1 MTEQTNFSLF
11 NKKDTRNFMRLLK
24 YLTPYKI
31 RIVWALLAIMVVAA
45 TESYLAA
52 FIAPLVNQGFAAPQA
67 APVSGETAH
76 WYGALIA
83 FKDKMNYLIW
93 GTEQKIWAVPLFLLV
108 LVALRGIGRFSSGY
122 LLSWVGIE
130 AIKHLRQDMFDKM
143 LHLSSEKQQAE
154 SSGNIS
160 SRFLVQANIAISNAS
175 DVFITVTRDSLI
187 VAGLV
192 CVLLYLNW
200 QLSLVVVVM
209 FPLLLG
215 LSRYYRN
222 RLKEPQIGAQIS
234 MAELTTVINEL
245 HQGHR
250 IVKLFGGYQN
260 ALDRFTAVNQKI
272 TRINKKIAQASS
284 ARSPISEFIASAALA
299 VVIFIAL
306 WQSRSGATTIGEFMA
321 FIIAMLQM
329 VSPIK
334 NLSNIGIP
342 MQAMFIAADNV
353 YAFLDTENEADN
365 GTQTIETAKGSIR
378 FEHIDVRYPGQENKA
393 LDDFTLHIRPGEKV
407 ALVGRSGS
415 GKTTAI
421 NLLPRFITP
430 ESGRISLD
438 GIDIGD
444 LTLKSLRKQFA
455 LVSQDVFLFDDTL
468 YNNVLYGCPNADA
481 DSVERALKAANLWD
495 FVGQNPQGWD
505 MEIGANGHKL
515 SGGQRQRVSIA
526 RAILKDAPILLL
538 DEATSALDNES
549 ERLVQ
554 QALERLMHGRTS
566 IIVAHRLTTIE
577 QSDRIIVM
585 SDGRI
590 IEEGTHKELLEK
602 QGYYA
607 ELSKRPETA

>member
-67 APVSGETAH
+67 APVSGEAAH

-222 RLKEPQIGAQIS
+222 RLKEPQIGAQTS

-306 WQSRSGATTIGEFMA
+306 WQSRSGAT
-321 FIIAMLQM
+321 
-329 VSPIK
+329 
-334 NLSNIGIP
+334 
-342 MQAMFIAADNV
+342 
-353 YAFLDTENEADN
+353 N

-407 ALVGRSGS
+407 AMVGRSGS

-444 LTLKSLRKQFA
+444 LTLESLRKQFA

-468 YNNVLYGCPNADA
+468 YNNVLYGCLNADA
-481 DSVERALKAANLWD
+481 DSVERALKASNLWD
-495 FVGQNPQGWD
+495 FVRQNPQGWD

-515 SGGQRQRVSIA
+515 SGGQRQRGSIA

>member
-1 MTEQTNFSLF
+1 MNATQLIS
-11 NKKDTRNFMRLLK
+11 RL
-24 YLTPYKI
+24 
-31 RIVWALLAIMVVAA
+31 
-45 TESYLAA
+45 
-52 FIAPLVNQGFAAPQA
+52 
-67 APVSGETAH
+67 
-76 WYGALIA
+76 
-83 FKDKMNYLIW
+83 
-93 GTEQKIWAVPLFLLV
+93 
-108 LVALRGIGRFSSGY
+108 
-122 LLSWVGIE
+122 
-130 AIKHLRQDMFDKM
+130 
-143 LHLSSEKQQAE
+143 
-154 SSGNIS
+154 
-160 SRFLVQANIAISNAS
+160 
-175 DVFITVTRDSLI
+175 
-187 VAGLV
+187 
-192 CVLLYLNW
+192 
-200 QLSLVVVVM
+200 
-209 FPLLLG
+209 
-215 LSRYYRN
+215 
-222 RLKEPQIGAQIS
+222 
-234 MAELTTVINEL
+234 
-245 HQGHR
+245 
-250 IVKLFGGYQN
+250 
-260 ALDRFTAVNQKI
+260 
-272 TRINKKIAQASS
+272 
-284 ARSPISEFIASAALA
+284 
-299 VVIFIAL
+299 
-306 WQSRSGATTIGEFMA
+306 
-321 FIIAMLQM
+321 
-329 VSPIK
+329 
-334 NLSNIGIP
+334 
-342 MQAMFIAADNV
+342 
-353 YAFLDTENEADN
+353 
-365 GTQTIETAKGSIR
+365 TQTVGEKGSIR
-378 FEHIDVRYPGQENKA
+378 FEHIDVRYPRQENKA

-444 LTLKSLRKQFA
+444 LTLESLRKQFA

-495 FVGQNPQGWD
+495 FVRQNPQGWD